1 MGPWYGAKAK
11 ERQNELDRLKG
22 AVMQLRREKADLEQ
36 QCAKLAISVAKE
48 GERQRTS
55 TMAWIVD
62 HFWLRRKVHLK
73 TLANSV
79 RWMIKGS
86 YKSGMTEAVLRAK
99 EAAEVRKAAE
109 AAEGGAIEGGGYSGG
124 GGGGGG
130 GGEAGGSGYGHGGPR
145 VSEYGHG
152 GPRVSAGYAGY
163 DWFVGAGAGA
173 GRPSSGGR

>member
-1 MGPWYGAKAK
+1 MKPKLKPPGTK
-11 ERQNELDRLKG
+11 RLKLEYDG
-22 AVMQLRREKADLEQ
+22 LLSNLGFKFNLRRYNLEQ

-99 EAAEVRKAAE
+99 EAAEGRKGAE
-109 AAEGGAIEGGGYSGG
+109 AGAYTRSLI
-124 GGGGGG
+124 
-130 GGEAGGSGYGHGGPR
+130 
-145 VSEYGHG
+145 
-152 GPRVSAGYAGY
+152 
-163 DWFVGAGAGA
+163 
-173 GRPSSGGR
+173 SST